1 MEEQK
6 ERILT
11 IAIHKTYD
19 VPIVCDDAILPLI
32 EGYPKGSKYL
42 PYEIVERIEKAE
54 KHGQCVDEYAEVVEI
69 DTVEF

>member
-1 MEEQK
+1 MEEKK

-32 EGYPKGSKYL
+32 QDYPKGFQYL
-42 PYEIVERIEKAE
+42 PIDILERIEKAE